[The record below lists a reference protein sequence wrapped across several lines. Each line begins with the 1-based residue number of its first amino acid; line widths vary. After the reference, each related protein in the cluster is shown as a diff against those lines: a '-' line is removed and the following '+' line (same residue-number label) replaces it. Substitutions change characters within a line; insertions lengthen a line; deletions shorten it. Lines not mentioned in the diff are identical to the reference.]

1 MQEATMS
8 QTPQDL
14 TERLRQ
20 RAYELWEEAGKPSGR
35 SAYFWH
41 MAERQM
47 DEELEDY
54 DKTLADTFP
63 ASDPPAHSGITG
75 PAEDSARA

>member
-1 MQEATMS
+1 MQEVTMS

-14 TERLRQ
+14 TERIRQ
-20 RAYELWEEAGKPSGR
+20 LAFELWEEAGKPSGR

-47 DEELEDY
+47 HEQLRDY

-75 PAEDSARA
+75 SRKASARE